1 MFISFYLQFE
11 GVHRRKRKNR
21 SSYPR
26 PRQEKQPLGGER
38 KMSNYVIRHLP
49 SERSSP
55 FFLCC
60 TTSTNRTDVWFIKAY
75 GDNRLTKK
83 KKKVWKTTAARTAA
97 KFIMCETSISSSFAS
112 GEKKLEA
119 QTVLFRNGFWMFDV
133 HFYFSWNMN
142 SFILCACVKYCIIH
156 QL

>member
-1 MFISFYLQFE
+1 MQLIFLQPSVYLRHQFLLIFISFSLQFE

-38 KMSNYVIRHLP
+38 KMSNYVIRLLP

-83 KKKVWKTTAARTAA
+83 K
-97 KFIMCETSISSSFAS
+97 CE
-112 GEKKLEA
+112 KL
-119 QTVLFRNGFWMFDV
+119 R
-133 HFYFSWNMN
+133 
-142 SFILCACVKYCIIH
+142 
-156 QL
+156 QLELLSCS